1 MWQDTRRA
9 GKDRRRENMWTKV
22 LAEPAS
28 HSKLGRDPEENWL
41 EAQSGDG
48 VGVHSVCV
56 SGCGTDGQ

>member
-1 MWQDTRRA
+1 MCGRTQ
-9 GKDRRRENMWTKV
+9 DRRRENMWTK
-22 LAEPAS
+22 EPAS

-48 VGVHSVCV
+48 VGDHSVCV

>member
-1 MWQDTRRA
+1 MWQDTGRA

-48 VGVHSVCV
+48 VCV
-56 SGCGTDGQ
+56 RMRH